1 MNRSTVV
8 ATVSV
13 CLSVYFV
20 IIGQIVETRRM
31 KIAVGI
37 RPFLPFLHLY
47 VVTSRTLYIIICAER
62 VNTEVA
68 NCIFQGVVEHL

>member
-47 VVTSRTLYIIICAER
+47 VVESRTLE
-62 VNTEVA
+62 
-68 NCIFQGVVEHL
+68 